1 MTIEERVTLLEFQ
14 VCIFLSLL
22 CFSSKTKV
30 WQEMTR
36 IPHWHLLCVISTALC
51 ELCLRIWAL
60 CLDFGPQNYFLSVL
74 CIDFKLWALHSSVS
88 NRWKF
93 EFCCSTK
100 PLWFVGLKTISI
112 NFYCVCDFT
121 QGGWHQGWSVW
132 HWWWSILHLKWCG
145 SSCGSAASSGWEN
158 SDTGT
163 RFWSTSRWCGRFVP
177 LLVPLCAFT
186 KLSFLVIILFL
197 SCSVL
202 QATDFTLDF
211 RVTNLEDNTVASTNF
226 SELETRVTQLEEISG
241 EQETQITTNQENIA
255 GNILLTY
262 TGTLLYIFNN
272 KTFKCA
278 MSHLWFRSWSSRC
291 NFGWKSDISGR
302 KCRW

>member
-1 MTIEERVTLLEFQ
+1 M
-14 VCIFLSLL
+14 
-22 CFSSKTKV
+22 
-30 WQEMTR
+30 
-36 IPHWHLLCVISTALC
+36 
-51 ELCLRIWAL
+51 
-60 CLDFGPQNYFLSVL
+60 
-74 CIDFKLWALHSSVS
+74 
-88 NRWKF
+88 
-93 EFCCSTK
+93 
-100 PLWFVGLKTISI
+100 
-112 NFYCVCDFT
+112 
-121 QGGWHQGWSVW
+121 
-132 HWWWSILHLKWCG
+132 
-145 SSCGSAASSGWEN
+145 
-158 SDTGT
+158 
-163 RFWSTSRWCGRFVP
+163 
-177 LLVPLCAFT
+177 LVPLYAFT

-278 MSHLWFRSWSSRC
+278 MSHL
-291 NFGWKSDISGR
+291 
-302 KCRW
+302 